1 MSIYVTMF
9 TSRCYLC
16 NNNQESLVDFAI
28 NKYRNGRVNSLKRK
42 SLNFEEK
49 KLGDYPKD
57 GHGDTNRK
65 FNRNS
70 NYELRFDRICKLLT
84 TSYLTIYKIT

>member
-1 MSIYVTMF
+1 MF
-9 TSRCYLC
+9 TSPCYLC

-49 KLGDYPKD
+49 RVGDYPKD
-57 GHGDTNRK
+57 GHGDRSGI
-65 FNRNS
+65 FRRNS
-70 NYELRFDRICKLLT
+70 NYELRFDRISKLLT
-84 TSYLTIYKIT
+84 ISRLTIYKFA